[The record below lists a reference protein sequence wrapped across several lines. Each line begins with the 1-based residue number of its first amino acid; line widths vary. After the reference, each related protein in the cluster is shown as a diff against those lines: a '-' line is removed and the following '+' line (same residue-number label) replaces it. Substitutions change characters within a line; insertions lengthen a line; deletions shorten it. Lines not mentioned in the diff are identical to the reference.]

1 MSSNLGVCVSMKVL
15 DVRRARA
22 FEAQYASIVLW
33 KGPVA
38 FADRLMSF
46 SGRVVRTGLERRLGL
61 EHTGKDLVC
70 GCSEPFE
77 GYQGYG

>member
-1 MSSNLGVCVSMKVL
+1 MVVQVGRLSGPITTVGRILMSSNLGVCVSMKVL

-22 FEAQYASIVLW
+22 FEAQYASIVFW

-46 SGRVVRTGLERRLGL
+46 SGRFVRTGLERR
-61 EHTGKDLVC
+61 
-70 GCSEPFE
+70 
-77 GYQGYG
+77 